1 MLQDGA
7 IVGMADQPEVVYCL
21 SNGAIFNNLER
32 PQTPISKSG
41 HSLTLSISE
50 MAKDTAMVTIKNE
63 EETVPMLSNDTIF
76 DVLE

>member
-7 IVGMADQPEVVYCL
+7 IVGMADQPDVVYCL

-50 MAKDTAMVTIKNE
+50 MAKDTAMVTIKKRRRNRTHAFE
-63 EETVPMLSNDTIF
+63 WYHFRCP
-76 DVLE
+76 